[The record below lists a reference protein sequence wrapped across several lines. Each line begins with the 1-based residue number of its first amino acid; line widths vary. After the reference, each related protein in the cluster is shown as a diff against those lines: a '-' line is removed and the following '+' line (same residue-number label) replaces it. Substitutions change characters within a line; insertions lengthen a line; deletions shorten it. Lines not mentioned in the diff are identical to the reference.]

1 MSLGSGPMNPTISTP
16 YGFGT
21 TADEVLAGVEL
32 SGRSAL
38 VTGGASGIGLETAR
52 SLARAGATV
61 TLAVRDVAAG
71 NRAAADIIATTNNDD
86 VRVEELDLTDVQ
98 SISAFSRRWNIP
110 LHMLILNAGIMAV
123 PTLERNAQGHELQF
137 ATNYLGHFALTMNLY
152 PWLERATGARVVSV
166 SSNAHHFSPVVF
178 GDIDYEQR
186 PYDPWSAYGQSK
198 TADVLLAVEITRRWS
213 NAGICAN
220 ALNPGAIATNL
231 QRYTGQVLTPV
242 EKRKTPE
249 QGAATSVLLAAS
261 PLVASVGGRY
271 FEDCNEAP
279 VVSEP
284 ELFGGGVNP
293 WALDP
298 ESAQRLWELSIPFI
312 S

>member
-1 MSLGSGPMNPTISTP
+1 
-16 YGFGT
+16 
-21 TADEVLAGVEL
+21 
-32 SGRSAL
+32 
-38 VTGGASGIGLETAR
+38 
-52 SLARAGATV
+52 
-61 TLAVRDVAAG
+61 VAAG
-71 NRAAADIIATTNNDD
+71 ERAARDIVETTGNED
-86 VRVEELDLTDVQ
+86 VRVDELDLTDVH

-110 LHMLILNAGIMAV
+110 LHMLVLNAGIMAV
-123 PTLERNAQGHELQF
+123 PTLERNRQGHELQF
-137 ATNYLGHFALTMNLY
+137 ATNFLGHFALTMNLY

-166 SSNAHHFSPVVF
+166 SSNGHHFSPVVF
-178 GDIDYEQR
+178 EDIDYEQR

-198 TADVLLAVEITRRWS
+198 TADILLAVEITRLWS
-213 NAGICAN
+213 SAGICAN

-231 QRYTGQVLTPV
+231 QRYTGEVLTPL

-261 PLVASVGGRY
+261 PLVSDAGGKY

-284 ELFGGGVNP
+284 EMFGGGVNP

-298 ESAQRLWELSIPFI
+298 SSARRLWDLCIPFI

>member
-1 MSLGSGPMNPTISTP
+1 MSSTITTP
-16 YGFGT
+16 FGFSS
-21 TADEVLAGVEL
+21 TADEVLAGVDL

-52 SLARAGATV
+52 ALARAGATV

-71 NRAAADIIATTNNDD
+71 NRAGADIVESTGNDD
-86 VRVEELDLTDVQ
+86 VRVAQLDLTSVA

-110 LHMLILNAGIMAV
+110 LHMFILNAGVMAV
-123 PTLERNAQGHELQF
+123 PTLERNDQGHELQF

-178 GDIDYEQR
+178 EDIDYEQR

-198 TADVLLAVEITRRWS
+198 TADILLAVEITRRWS
-213 NAGICAN
+213 SAGICAN
-220 ALNPGAIATNL
+220 ALNPGAIPTNL
-231 QRYTGQVLTPV
+231 QRYTGEVLTPI
-242 EKRKTPE
+242 EKRKTPQ

-261 PLVASVGGRY
+261 PLVAQAGGRY
-271 FEDCNEAP
+271 FEDCNEAAI
-279 VVSEP
+279 VSEP
-284 ELFGGGVNP
+284 EMFGGGVNP

-298 ESAQRLWELSIPFI
+298 EHAQRLWELSIPFV

>member
-1 MSLGSGPMNPTISTP
+1 MTSTIRTP
-16 YGFGT
+16 YGFAT
-21 TADEVLAGVEL
+21 TADEVLAGVQL

-61 TLAVRDVAAG
+61 TLAVRDLAAG
-71 NRAAADIIATTNNDD
+71 QRAAANIVATTGNDD
-86 VRVEELDLTDVQ
+86 VRVAELDLTNVQ
-98 SISAFSRRWNIP
+98 SISSFSRRWNIP

-123 PTLERNAQGHELQF
+123 PTLERTAQGHEVQF

-166 SSNAHHFSPVVF
+166 SSNAHHFSPIVF
-178 GDIDYEQR
+178 GDIDFEHR

-198 TADVLLAVEITRRWS
+198 TADILLAVEITRRWS
-213 NAGICAN
+213 SAGICAN

-231 QRYTGQVLTPV
+231 QRYTGEVLTPP
-242 EKRKTPE
+242 EKRKTPQ

-261 PLVASVGGRY
+261 PLVAAAGGRY
-271 FEDCNEAP
+271 FEDCNEAA

-284 ELFGGGVNP
+284 EMFGGGVNP
-293 WALDP
+293 WAIDP
-298 ESAQRLWELSIPFI
+298 ENAQRLWELSIPLI
-312 S
+312 T